1 VLSFRSV
8 KVKVDEEAEGDRR
21 RYFPKIVA
29 GSHVMVCTG
38 PLSISLPLP
47 LLPLLLGDSCHPHTH
62 PEKVSQ
68 LERDQEEEE
77 EEAEEA
83 EEAEAEEAEAEA
95 DEEEA
100 EEEERIQNGGSV
112 NEEVE
117 DDFEIRDGAGT
128 EGFMTTKRRKM
139 AHKDGL

>member
-1 VLSFRSV
+1 
-8 KVKVDEEAEGDRR
+8 
-21 RYFPKIVA
+21 
-29 GSHVMVCTG
+29 MVCTG

-47 LLPLLLGDSCHPHTH
+47 LLPLLHGDSCHPHT
-62 PEKVSQ
+62 Q
-68 LERDQEEEE
+68 LERDQE
-77 EEAEEA
+77 
-83 EEAEAEEAEAEA
+83 EEAEAEA